1 MLVNPVH
8 CIILMS
14 NLLDSYQTPPQI
26 FVLCGIWPFIGNVL
40 SILSKSIYCHQ
51 SNRNVL
57 GSLHCVSVYMCVH
70 HRNKFMKMKSFNNT
84 DSEYP
89 VHSST
94 CLHVSHRGKHW
105 WGKIMVNLLLLK
117 ACLVKCVN
125 LFNSKL
131 ITLHEATWD
140 STGKWSLRR
149 PTHVIGSMQ
158 LATSYFIGGILCDR
172 FCVKTFMAHGII
184 STILKHWV
192 SLVCPNLVTWAE
204 LWCKWWGVAV
214 HLCGTH
220 LITDLMNV

>member
-94 CLHVSHRGKHW
+94 CLHVPHRGKHW

-172 FCVKTFMAHGII
+172 FCVKTFYGSWYNQHYIKALSKSCMSKPCHM
-184 STILKHWV
+184 SWTMV
-192 SLVCPNLVTWAE
+192 QVM
-204 LWCKWWGVAV
+204 AV